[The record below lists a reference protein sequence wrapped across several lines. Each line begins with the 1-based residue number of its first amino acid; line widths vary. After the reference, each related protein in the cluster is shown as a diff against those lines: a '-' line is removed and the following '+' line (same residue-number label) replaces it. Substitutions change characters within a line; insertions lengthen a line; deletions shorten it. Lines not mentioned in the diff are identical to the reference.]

1 MVVIMNIML
10 NMLSFMLYI
19 SGCLIQDH
27 MLNRNI
33 ENHPGKPYYHKAY
46 GSALL
51 SNYRTLVLGWWLVLV
66 EVGPEGGRRHNSP
79 LIVSLPSRLSQS
91 YFHYSRRGKE
101 TRKYLTK
108 QEMKQ
113 GNTQQTEDRRF
124 GNCLRCSLFITVC
137 SFHYKGFTIYRSPLG
152 MVICLNYTFS
162 VPDKQL

>member
-1 MVVIMNIML
+1 
-10 NMLSFMLYI
+10 MLYI

-124 GNCLRCSLFITVC
+124 GNCLRCSLLIKCVRSITRGSLFIGVPWVW
-137 SFHYKGFTIYRSPLG
+137 SFASITHFPFLTNSFKHFTRA
-152 MVICLNYTFS
+152 
-162 VPDKQL
+162 